1 MFLALLGFFNNFT
14 YTAFF
19 FYPFGQKCHRAQL
32 VASRD
37 GLDLP

>member
-1 MFLALLGFFNNFT
+1 MFLAILGFLIILPILH
-14 YTAFF
+14 FF